1 MFSIEFNKTV
11 HSFYQF
17 LRNVFFNISHAI
29 VVPLRYKVEIKGAE
43 FLESKLLNKNAGI
56 LFLANHSSH
65 LDATIL
71 TLQLLKLKFPL
82 SIWAL
87 DLTFKLPYL
96 RWAARH
102 SKTVKVV
109 KVPNI
114 NERRS
119 KKHSSQLHKLI
130 SRTGDGLQRGKNFLI
145 FPSGRCKISPLEKID
160 GKSAV
165 PQMIRQCPNVNI
177 ILARITGMWG
187 SRFSYA
193 TKREKRWSTEEI
205 RFYDLLWQVVK
216 MIVLNGIFFIPKRK
230 ILVEFIPLG
239 ADFPLLGTRLEI
251 DRYLEH
257 QFNAAWGPEGEPLL
271 KVPDYF
277 WKAKYIDHEFVV
289 KEYHFDISKV
299 PKPIRNTVVKIV
311 ADKADLD
318 CHKIDFKMQLG
329 RDLGL
334 DSLDLVEIL
343 SELEQ
348 DYQIKK
354 IVPSDVTTVGHLIAI
369 VANVPIVCEVKKGEF
384 QKIDKSLPFFS
395 RMSHF
400 IANFSF
406 F

>member
-1 MFSIEFNKTV
+1 MFLSEISKTV
-11 HSFYQF
+11 YSFYLI
-17 LRNVFFNISHAI
+17 LRDIFFNISHAI

-43 FLESKLLNKNAGI
+43 FLDSKLLNKNTGI

-71 TLQLLKLKFPL
+71 TVQLLKLKFPL

-119 KKHSSQLHKLI
+119 KKHLSKLHKLI

-145 FPSGRCKISPLEKID
+145 FPSGRCKLSPHEKID

-165 PQMIRQCPNVNI
+165 PQIIRQCPNVNI

-193 TKREKRWSTEEI
+193 TKRDTRWSTEEI
-205 RFYDLLWQVVK
+205 RWCDLLWQVVK
-216 MIVLNGIFFIPKRK
+216 MILLNGIFFIPKRK
-230 ILVEFIPLG
+230 ILVEFIPVG

-271 KVPDYF
+271 RVPDYF
-277 WKAKYIDHEFVV
+277 WKAKYIDHEFLI
-289 KEYHFDISKV
+289 KHYDFDISKV
-299 PKPIRNTVVKIV
+299 PKPIRNTIVKMV

-318 CHKIDFKMQLG
+318 CHKIDFEMQLG

-348 DYQIKK
+348 DFRIKK
-354 IVPSDVTTVGHLIAI
+354 FVPSDVTTVGHLIAI
-369 VANVPIVCEVKKGEF
+369 IANVPIVCIEKKGEF
-384 QKIDKSLPFFS
+384 QKVDKSLPFFS
-395 RMSHF
+395 RVSNF
-400 IANFSF
+400 LANLSSF
-406 F
+406 